1 MPLPAN
7 FSNFGKSGN
16 TAALNSRND
25 NFASFTPPPRPAPAP
40 APAPA
45 PVPSPIPTPTPP
57 PATPTDFSG
66 NPKDIPPDGDC
77 EVICDSDG
85 ENCYCPTGEAG
96 TSAGDGTATQDD
108 IDNAIEGG
116 KMEVDDIVEIS
127 QDAAKYLQMAEAG
140 TSLLRVANAALNGM
154 GLEVEANSV
163 TTQANQLQID
173 RMRLEANVNS
183 GLNTLNQGINN
194 RNIGQI
200 QSGFNKLEAA
210 KIEASQLQTRGQDVV
225 RQAQALESRVQKFQ
239 ATDTGLQMIGQGLGY
254 GAQVSMIAGQSYQA
268 FNQPTPE
275 NIGAVGATTAQTG
288 LRLLSEATSFVSP
301 LGAQIGSGLIGA
313 GQEMSVQASRGGSP
327 TDVALGFVNIVGASA
342 YGNVK
347 EGVAALNAGQTAR
360 GAGKITNAALD
371 VVQIGAAATG
381 FGGGA
386 AMVVIPTLRGF
397 TEFGVELSQGA
408 DIGTAA
414 LGGANAG
421 LASSFVG
428 KTLGLVNIMSQAQ
441 QGQEFWFN
449 AAQPATGA
457 LRTFDAPLTSTKLVR
472 DPSTGKM
479 TYVYQPSLYNQYR
492 SQGALVQQ
500 IQTEG
505 ATFDQT
511 SLAIASAKQ
520 AAIRAKYG
528 IDAVNFSAKE

>member
-25 NFASFTPPPRPAPAP
+25 NFASFTPPPKPAPAP

-45 PVPSPIPTPTPP
+45 PSPIPTPTPP
-57 PATPTDFSG
+57 PSTPADFSD
-66 NPKDIPPDGDC
+66 NSKDIPPDGDC
-77 EVICDSDG
+77 EVICDSYG
-85 ENCYCPTGEAG
+85 EDCYCPTGGEG
-96 TSAGDGTATQDD
+96 DSAGDGSATQDD
-108 IDNAIEGG
+108 VDNAIEEGQSQVN
-116 KMEVDDIVEIS
+116 EIVEIS

-154 GLEVEANSV
+154 GLEGEANSV

-173 RMRLEANVNS
+173 SMRLQANVNS

-194 RNIGQI
+194 RNIDQI

-254 GAQVSMIAGQSYQA
+254 GAQASTIAGQSYQA

-301 LGAQIGSGLIGA
+301 IGAQFGSGAIEAARNIGVQA
-313 GQEMSVQASRGGSP
+313 GQGRSTE
-327 TDVALGFVNIVGASA
+327 DVALSA
-342 YGNVK
+342 
-347 EGVAALNAGQTAR
+347 TS
-360 GAGKITNAALD
+360 
-371 VVQIGAAATG
+371 
-381 FGGGA
+381 FFGGA
-386 AMVVIPTLRGF
+386 AYNYAKQANYYAGQGNEPMAAQYATFAAIDVASTAAMFTPASPVVMPAKALAMGF
-397 TEFGVELSQGA
+397 TAFGASLAQGA
-408 DIGTAA
+408 TFETASVT
-414 LGGANAG
+414 GADVLFTN
-421 LASSFVG
+421 LPVG
-428 KTLGLVNIMSQAQ
+428 KILNASNLITGAK
-441 QGQEFWFN
+441 QGETGWFN
-449 AAQPATGA
+449 ATQPVTGTI
-457 LRTFDAPLTSTKLVR
+457 RTIEAPLASTTLPR
-472 DPSTGKM
+472 STQDNPRLGWR
-479 TYVYQPSLYNQYR
+479 YQPSLGAQFR
-492 SQGALVQQ
+492 SENALAQQ
-500 IQTEG
+500 IQPTG
-505 ATFDQT
+505 TTFDQT